1 MAWRERRQLR
11 VTSASVTGRRDGTG
25 TPRSGRGHA
34 SPPGAPGS
42 GRGRSA
48 AQLLPSWS
56 CPGVWSFQG
65 PLLCPFVLSLDLHSH
80 HHAPETTPQPRWT
93 RRFFIFKK
101 PTNNSFECALNFC
114 WRANYPSKACLK
126 EKKAYPM
133 TPMFKLQSGFFPRRE
148 LSHVLSDALSCF
160 CFFVS
165 PFSPFLC
172 HPHPSK

>member
-11 VTSASVTGRRDGTG
+11 VTSASVAGRRDGTG

-48 AQLLPSWS
+48 TQSLPSWS

-126 EKKAYPM
+126 GKKKSVP
-133 TPMFKLQSGFFPRRE
+133 
-148 LSHVLSDALSCF
+148 SDPNVQATKWF
-160 CFFVS
+160 
-165 PFSPFLC
+165 FSPQEN
-172 HPHPSK
+172 